1 MLLKKLIK
9 WGRNDKVVWY
19 ICLRELSKSSS
30 LVSHIDWFL
39 NTPPQLYDIKLPSSF
54 IWISKKRHSF
64 YGRIFIKIYTNI
76 QSALSY
82 SGCSNRLHPDKMLYS
97 LFLWCFFIIMSFT
110 FRCFCSGRTSV
121 CWIQEVSKTDKDSS
135 WTQILPEAI
144 ASIFII
150 KLLFSLQKFRFRYN

>member
-1 MLLKKLIK
+1 MLLKKLIE
-9 WGRNDKVVWY
+9 WGRNNKAVWY
-19 ICLRELSKSSS
+19 ICLGELSKSSL

-39 NTPPQLYDIKLPSSF
+39 NTPLQLYDIKLRSSF

-82 SGCSNRLHPDKMLYS
+82 SGCSDRLHPDKMFYS

-121 CWIQEVSKTDKDSS
+121 CWIQEVYKTDKDSS
-135 WTQILPEAI
+135 WTQISPEAI

-150 KLLFSLQKFRFRYN
+150 KLLFFLQKFRFRYN